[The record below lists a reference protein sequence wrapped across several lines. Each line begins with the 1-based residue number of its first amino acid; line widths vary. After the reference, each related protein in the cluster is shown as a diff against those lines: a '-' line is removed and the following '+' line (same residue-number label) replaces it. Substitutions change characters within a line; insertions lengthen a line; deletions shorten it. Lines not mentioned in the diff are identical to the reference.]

1 MNLYLLFSDFVKVQT
16 VWGKESY
23 LLSVLRRASLH
34 NIQCI
39 QEETMHEEFVSELL
53 ETRDGLM
60 HIDILSENEALE
72 LIQTA

>member
-1 MNLYLLFSDFVKVQT
+1 
-16 VWGKESY
+16 
-23 LLSVLRRASLH
+23 
-34 NIQCI
+34 
-39 QEETMHEEFVSELL
+39 MHEEFVSELL